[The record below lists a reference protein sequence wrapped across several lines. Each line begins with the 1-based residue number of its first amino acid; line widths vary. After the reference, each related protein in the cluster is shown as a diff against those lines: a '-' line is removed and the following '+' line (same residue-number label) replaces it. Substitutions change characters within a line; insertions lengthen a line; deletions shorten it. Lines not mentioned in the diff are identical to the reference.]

1 MRAFQIRCIAKEVS
15 VKRLRNCL
23 ADEEA
28 KLKTYKDGMRT
39 FGAKVKELRT
49 KLSQL
54 EAAFVGL
61 RS

>member
-1 MRAFQIRCIAKEVS
+1 M
-15 VKRLRNCL
+15 

-28 KLKTYKDGMRT
+28 KLKTYKDGMQT
-39 FGAKVKELRT
+39 LGAKVKELRE

-54 EAAFVGL
+54 EATLVGL